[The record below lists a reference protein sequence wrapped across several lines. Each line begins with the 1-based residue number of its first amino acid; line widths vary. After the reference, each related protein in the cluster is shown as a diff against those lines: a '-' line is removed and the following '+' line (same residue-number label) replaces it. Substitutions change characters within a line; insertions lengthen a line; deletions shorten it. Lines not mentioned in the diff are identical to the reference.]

1 MLSAPLSASKSCGDI
16 SVKKLLFPCL
26 LLPSLASAET
36 LSASPVNAG
45 VLLQTLFGL
54 LVVLGIIVLLGWL
67 LKRSQYLHGAHHG
80 QLKVLGAIS
89 LGTREKAVLLQV
101 GEQQLVIG
109 VTPHQVTTL
118 YTLSEPLVPHD
129 ANTTTSAPFATR
141 FRQAL
146 QQRGNN

>member
-1 MLSAPLSASKSCGDI
+1 MSSVLLNASKSCGDLP
-16 SVKKLLFPCL
+16 VKKLLIPCL
-26 LLPSLASAET
+26 LLPGLVSAET
-36 LSASPVNAG
+36 LSTSPVNAG

-54 LVVLGIIVLLGWL
+54 LLVLGVIVLLGWL
-67 LKRSQYLHGAHHG
+67 LKRSQYLHSAHHG
-80 QLKVLGAIS
+80 QLKVLGTIS

-118 YTLSEPLVPHD
+118 YTLPEPLVPHD
-129 ANTTTSAPFATR
+129 VSPTANGSFADR
-141 FRQAL
+141 FRQVL